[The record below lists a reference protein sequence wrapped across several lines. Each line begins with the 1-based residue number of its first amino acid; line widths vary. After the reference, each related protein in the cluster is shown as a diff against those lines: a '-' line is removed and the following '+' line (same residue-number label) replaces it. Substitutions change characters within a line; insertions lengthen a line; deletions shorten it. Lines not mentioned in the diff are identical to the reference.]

1 MSVSG
6 PSVGGAEVTEVR
18 ARAYRVPTET
28 PESDGTL
35 SWSATT
41 IVVVTV
47 RAGDSTG
54 LGYTYAHQACV
65 EVIETVLASAVRGRD
80 VLDVPAAWQAMRR
93 AIRNDGRPGL
103 VSCAMSAV
111 EIALWDAAAR
121 LCGLALS
128 RFLGRAHDSV
138 AVYGSGGFLTYDDE
152 QLRRQLRRWVGD
164 QDLSSV
170 KIKIGEGWGT
180 DPERDL
186 VRTAFARE
194 VVGDGVRLFV
204 DANGA
209 YSAAQAV
216 RMGRRLDELGVV
228 WFEEP
233 VSSDDLSGL
242 RRVLDATE
250 ADVTAGEYGFDLP
263 YFATMLE
270 AGAVDCLQVDLTR
283 CGGIGEWY
291 RAAAL
296 AAARNLEVSGHCAQ
310 NVTAHVAVATQNVR
324 HLEWFRDHERIEAM
338 LFDGVLDPRGAV
350 VRPDPAVPGHGMTLK
365 EADAEPYRT
374 R

>member
-1 MSVSG
+1 MPVSA
-6 PSVGGAEVTEVR
+6 PSSGGSEVTEVR

-35 SWSATT
+35 AWSVTT
-41 IVVVTV
+41 IVVVEV
-47 RAGDSTG
+47 RADDSTG
-54 LGYTYAHQACV
+54 LGYTYAHPACV
-65 EVIETVLASAVRGRD
+65 EVIETVLASTVLGRD

-93 AIRNDGRPGL
+93 AVRNDGRPGL

-128 RFLGRAHDSV
+128 RLLGRAHESV
-138 AVYGSGGFLTYDDE
+138 AVYGSGGFITYDDD
-152 QLRRQLRRWVGD
+152 QLRQQLERWVGD
-164 QDLSSV
+164 RTLSSV
-170 KIKIGEGWGT
+170 KIKVGEGRGSN
-180 DPERDL
+180 PERDL
-186 VRTAFARE
+186 ARTAFARE

-216 RMGRRLDELGVV
+216 RVGRRLDGMGVV

-242 RRVLDATE
+242 RRVLEATE

-270 AGAVDCLQVDLTR
+270 ARAVDCLQVDLTR
-283 CGGIGEWY
+283 CGGIGEWH

-296 AAARNLEVSGHCAQ
+296 AAARGIEISGHCAQ
-310 NVTAHVAVATQNVR
+310 NVTAHAAVATQNVR
-324 HLEWFRDHERIEAM
+324 HLEWFRDHERIEVM
-338 LFDGVLDPRGAV
+338 LFDGVLEPTGGE
-350 VRPDPAVPGHGMTLK
+350 VRPDPSVPGHGMTLK
-365 EADAEPYRT
+365 EADAEPYRV